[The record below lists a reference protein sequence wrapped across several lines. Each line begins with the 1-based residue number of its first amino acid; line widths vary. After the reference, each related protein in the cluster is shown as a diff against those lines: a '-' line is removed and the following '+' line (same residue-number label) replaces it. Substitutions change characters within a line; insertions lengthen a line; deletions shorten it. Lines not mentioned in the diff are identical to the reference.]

1 MIVYGYGPPA
11 DWLGTPN
18 LDGIL
23 ESRRDLGRRVIEEL
37 LPPFARVYPAE
48 LIADTPAR
56 AILAAARDHRAGEI
70 VVGARGFG
78 RLHGALGGVCTELL
92 HLAACPVVIVPAF
105 DAGTAT

>member
-1 MIVYGYGPPA
+1 M
-11 DWLGTPN
+11 
-18 LDGIL
+18 
-23 ESRRDLGRRVIEEL
+23 IEEL

-92 HLAACPVVIVPAF
+92 HLAACPVVIVLAF